1 MAFQINYLFVLVM
14 HILKEYSDGER
25 SAFELGVVV
34 GAADV
39 VGFIYITDIN
49 IPWPIFSLSLPCG
62 VAEFLTLDLY
72 SVCL

>member
-1 MAFQINYLFVLVM
+1 VK

-39 VGFIYITDIN
+39 VGFIFITDMN
-49 IPWPIFSLSLPCG
+49 ILWFHTFPLL
-62 VAEFLTLDLY
+62 AL
-72 SVCL
+72 

>member
-1 MAFQINYLFVLVM
+1 M
-14 HILKEYSDGER
+14 HILEEYSDGER

-49 IPWPIFSLSLPCG
+49 ILWSHTFPLL
-62 VAEFLTLDLY
+62 AL
-72 SVCL
+72 

>member
-1 MAFQINYLFVLVM
+1 VK

-49 IPWPIFSLSLPCG
+49 ILWSYTFPLL
-62 VAEFLTLDLY
+62 AL
-72 SVCL
+72 

>member
-1 MAFQINYLFVLVM
+1 M

-25 SAFELGVVV
+25 SAFELWWVQQMLLASFTLLISTFSG
-34 GAADV
+34 
-39 VGFIYITDIN
+39 
-49 IPWPIFSLSLPCG
+49 PILSLSLPCS

>member
-1 MAFQINYLFVLVM
+1 MLVK

-39 VGFIYITDIN
+39 VGFIFITDMN
-49 IPWPIFSLSLPCG
+49 ILWFHTFPLL
-62 VAEFLTLDLY
+62 AL
-72 SVCL
+72 